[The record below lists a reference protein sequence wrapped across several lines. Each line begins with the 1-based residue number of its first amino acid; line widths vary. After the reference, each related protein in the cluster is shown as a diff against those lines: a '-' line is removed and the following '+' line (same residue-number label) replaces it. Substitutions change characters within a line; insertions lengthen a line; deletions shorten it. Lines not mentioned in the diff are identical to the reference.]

1 MYKTTKKI
9 KRARKAHTCQI
20 CGHTIGKGEVYY
32 KIKEFY
38 PPYDENDKTFSYET
52 SICPKCK
59 YKEEQSKMRFVKFKE
74 HCPHK
79 VTTTIYRYIPGECVQ
94 EPDYNICLI
103 CGKRF

>member
-38 PPYDENDKTFSYET
+38 PPYDENVTPYIEGL
-52 SICPKCK
+52 
-59 YKEEQSKMRFVKFKE
+59 FK
-74 HCPHK
+74 
-79 VTTTIYRYIPGECVQ
+79 RWQ
-94 EPDYNICLI
+94 EISARM
-103 CGKRF
+103 K